1 MRIPEFDSGG
11 IRYAWDSVTA
21 LDHYYRIPKSSYRY
35 LAVEA
40 SLSEIAPHLP
50 EISFE
55 GYLDSDAVA
64 RYNGYQLLIRCTDS
78 LEERPRRSFQ
88 IQHFLYEPT
97 RDYYIDTDDAYP
109 VIRSGE
115 LGEERSVPV
124 TGYER
129 LQEWLDL
136 AVLLSRYPLKEPKSL
151 PDSLELN
158 LGEDLSTLRPAFSLI
173 LTGPTP
179 WRGLELLRRGGVI
192 HSLLPE
198 MARMDETDHSKEGHP
213 EGNVWTHTLE
223 TLKYRKTYEEILSL
237 ALLFHDI
244 GKPFSF
250 AEGEKRFN
258 QHADIGAE
266 VAREILNRFGYHEE
280 VIEAVDWLVRYH
292 MVPGALHKLPVR
304 RNRPLMQSELFPF
317 LLELHRC
324 DVSSTFRGPD
334 SYYRACRVY
343 RSFLRNERNPFRDA
357 EGKKLVRLL
366 VE

>member
-1 MRIPEFDSGG
+1 MRIPELDSGG

-21 LDHYYRIPKSSYRY
+21 LDHYYRVPKSTYRY

-40 SLSEIAPHLP
+40 SLSEIARHLP

-64 RYNGYQLLIRCTDS
+64 RYEGYQLLIRSADS
-78 LEERPRRSFQ
+78 LEERPGRSFQ
-88 IQHFLYEPT
+88 IQHFLYEPR
-97 RDYYIDTDDAYP
+97 RDYYIDTDEAYP
-109 VIRSGE
+109 LIRSGE

-136 AVLLSRYPLKEPKSL
+136 ALLLSHYPLKEPEKL
-151 PDSLELN
+151 PETLELD

-173 LTGPTP
+173 MTGSTP

-192 HSLLPE
+192 DSLLPE
-198 MARMDETDHSKEGHP
+198 MARMDKTDHSKEGHP

-266 VAREILNRFGYHEE
+266 VASEILNRFGYPQEI
-280 VIEAVDWLVRYH
+280 VNAVDWLVCYH
-292 MVPGALHKLPVR
+292 MVPGALHRLPVHR
-304 RNRPLMQSELFPF
+304 SRPLMQSELFPF